1 MSKRILFEAR
11 ALVEQA
17 ALDENEIPHE
27 DGVLQG
33 NLVQLDEDNTW
44 IASPDVYIDE
54 DVVGYDWWVAVDSE
68 TVEILTDEK

>member
-11 ALVEQA
+11 ALVEQV

-27 DGVLQG
+27 NGVLQG

-44 IASPDVYIDE
+44 IASPEVYIDE
-54 DVVGYDWWVAVDSE
+54 DVVDYKWWVAVDSE
-68 TVEILTDEK
+68 TVEILTDEN

>member
-11 ALVEQA
+11 ALVEQV

-27 DGVLQG
+27 NGVLQG

-44 IASPDVYIDE
+44 IASPDVYVDE

-68 TVEILTDEK
+68 TVEILTDEN

>member
-11 ALVEQA
+11 ALVEQV

-27 DGVLQG
+27 NGILQG

-44 IASPDVYIDE
+44 IASPDVYVDE

-68 TVEILTDEK
+68 TVEILTDEN

>member
-17 ALDENEIPHE
+17 TLDENEIPHE
-27 DGVLQG
+27 DGILQG

-44 IASPDVYIDE
+44 IASPEIYVDE
-54 DVVGYDWWVAVDSE
+54 DVVDYKWWVAVDSE
-68 TVEILTDEK
+68 TVEILIDEN

>member
-27 DGVLQG
+27 NGVLQG
-33 NLVQLDEDNTW
+33 NLVQLDGDNTW
-44 IASPDVYIDE
+44 IASPDVYVDE
-54 DVVGYDWWVAVDSE
+54 DVVGYDWWVAVDGE
-68 TVEILTDEK
+68 TVEILTDEN

>member
-17 ALDENEIPHE
+17 TLDENKIPHE
-27 DGVLQG
+27 DGILQG

-44 IASPDVYIDE
+44 IASPEIYVDE
-54 DVVGYDWWVAVDSE
+54 DVIDYKWWVAVDSE
-68 TVEILTDEK
+68 TVEILIDEN

>member
-1 MSKRILFEAR
+1 MSKRILFEAH

-17 ALDENEIPHE
+17 TLDENEIPHE

-44 IASPDVYIDE
+44 IASPEIHVDE
-54 DVVGYDWWVAVDSE
+54 DVVDYKWWVAVDSE
-68 TVEILTDEK
+68 TVEILTDEN

>member
-1 MSKRILFEAR
+1 MIKLILFEAR

-27 DGVLQG
+27 NGVLQG

-44 IASPDVYIDE
+44 IASPDVYVDE

-68 TVEILTDEK
+68 TVEILTDEN